1 MSPIR
6 AHFDLL
12 QTRDEFPIGR
22 VIVHELQTILLHV
35 NHERGPKPAKILIGA
50 AAENHDSNVVPT
62 TRPRSQISDRP
73 IMALQAF
80 LFFYD
85 GS

>member
-22 VIVHELQTILLHV
+22 VIVHELQTTLLHV
-35 NHERGPKPAKILIGA
+35 NHERGPKPAQILIGA

-62 TRPRSQISDRP
+62 TRPRSQISGR
-73 IMALQAF
+73 LYNGSSSFSLF
-80 LFFYD
+80 LRW
-85 GS
+85 